1 MLWVSSGKK
10 TPPSAYKII
19 IIQFSI
25 SCLTDLTVKQEKLF
39 LFSYILP
46 KKSNRTQ
53 LGSGKDE
60 NTAFHSRFGYTKHVK
75 MDYLVFKTYFL
86 SRYANPVGNMSSRIP
101 AISLIKICKSGS
113 EYVISHSSHI
123 SYQDMQIRLGI
134 CHLAF
139 QPYLLSRYANLVRIH
154 SSISSRASAQFFCC
168 GHRSISL
175 ASAPLSVSRDICAR
189 AS

>member
-1 MLWVSSGKK
+1 MPWYYEHCPVHTHPHSAAFTTECSENMLWVSSGKK

-101 AISLIKICKSGS
+101 AISLVKICKSGW

-123 SYQDMQIRLGI
+123 SHQDMQIWCGSTLPFRRELRRSFFAAAI
-134 CHLAF
+134 APSPL
-139 QPYLLSRYANLVRIH
+139 PVR
-154 SSISSRASAQFFCC
+154 
-168 GHRSISL
+168 RSL
-175 ASAPLSVSRDICAR
+175 
-189 AS
+189 